1 MRGRCR
7 TFEPR
12 DLVNSGNLAFLQKLS
27 NMLENLIHPTPWS
40 FLIIEDVGEWTDQG
54 AWTDSTGFFV
64 TFRIAPLDVHKPR
77 VQNAA
82 EDFIH
87 RIRSEIGNGGYEDVI
102 NFEAIDDASGKEVTV
117 IVETLSYSIG
127 D

>member
-7 TFEPR
+7 TFDPR
-12 DLVNSGNLAFLQKLS
+12 DLVNSGNLKFLQKLS
-27 NMLENLIHPTPWS
+27 NMLEDLHRVGPWP
-40 FLIIEDVGEWTDQG
+40 FLIVEDVGEWLDQG

-64 TFRIAPLDVHKPR
+64 TFRIAPMDVHKPR
-77 VQNAA
+77 VQEAA
-82 EDFIH
+82 EDFIQ
-87 RIRSEIGNGGYEDVI
+87 RIRSEISNGGYEDVI
-102 NFEAIDDASGKEVTV
+102 NFEAIADASGKKVTV